1 MTSKKAREEAAIQN
15 RILPGIQSFAWNPD
29 RSLVAVCPY
38 SREILIFATN
48 QKPDIKDWRLVE
60 VLKEVSAGIGK
71 SSRSYCA
78 NFFQKVTY

>member
-1 MTSKKAREEAAIQN
+1 MATKKQKADALIQN

-48 QKPDIKDWRLVE
+48 AKPDIKDWRLIE
-60 VLKEVSAGIGK
+60 VLREVSD
-71 SSRSYCA
+71 
-78 NFFQKVTY
+78 

>member
-1 MTSKKAREEAAIQN
+1 MATKKQKADALTAN

-48 QKPDIKDWRLVE
+48 SKPDIKDWRLVE
-60 VLKEVSAGIGK
+60 VLREVSD
-71 SSRSYCA
+71 
-78 NFFQKVTY
+78 

>member
-1 MTSKKAREEAAIQN
+1 MATKKQKQEARIEN
-15 RILPGIQSFAWNPD
+15 RILPGIQSFAWSPD

-60 VLKEVSAGIGK
+60 VLREVSE
-71 SSRSYCA
+71 S
-78 NFFQKVTY
+78 